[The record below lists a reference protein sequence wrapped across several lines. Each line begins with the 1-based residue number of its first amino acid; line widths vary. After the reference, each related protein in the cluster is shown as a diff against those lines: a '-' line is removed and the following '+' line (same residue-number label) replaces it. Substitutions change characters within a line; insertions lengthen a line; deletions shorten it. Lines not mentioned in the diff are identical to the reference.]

1 MYAPFKK
8 PNSLLKK
15 LGNLTTSFGG
25 KTRGENFHQGLDV
38 ANKSGTTIPALSSG
52 VITGVGATNNGF
64 GNVVTLKDTNGNTH
78 QYSHL
83 QKALKRPGQIVKKGQ
98 PIASMGNSGNSY
110 SESGNDSSHLD
121 LRISNSYGRYFNPLT
136 YLKNK

>member
-1 MYAPFKK
+1 MYPIFKK
-8 PNSLLKK
+8 TNSLLKK
-15 LGNLTTSFGG
+15 LLNLTKFLGG
-25 KTRGENFHQGLDV
+25 KTRGESFHQGVDI
-38 ANKSGTTIPALSSG
+38 ANRGGTTIPALANG
-52 VITGVGATNNGF
+52 TITGVGTTNNGF
-64 GNVVTLKDTNGNTH
+64 GNVVTLKDTSGNTH

-98 PIASMGNSGNSY
+98 PIAKMGDSGNSY
-110 SESGNDSSHLD
+110 SETGNDSSHLD